1 MSSEFLASGENVLDS
16 NLGGAWDIINGYAG
30 RKRDLGIARR
40 FGGAAAAYSLRDIG
54 AMNGRV
60 VKARR
65 DVGETSDP
73 EEDFSANQVSSG
85 ALEDW
90 VNGKLED
97 TLPADSSQGLTVV
110 VQHSLINS
118 GTETTIKF
126 YADSLT
132 SGSPRFFSNDK
143 TYKFYKGLSDNRY
156 ILQLTDS
163 TNLIKASA
171 SDADKLPQDVTTYE
185 SVTGTLTSITV
196 TSSSPAAAAYSLRK
210 VDSSYSGNAVRIRRI
225 SDDIEVNVAFDSDG
239 KVSASSPI
247 TDGGTELTPDPD
259 ADLGSTT
266 ANTLGGFL
274 TESATYFDTT
284 GASSTTVQ
292 GASIVVGSNI
302 GSVAFNSSDGF
313 EGDASFTFTG
323 ANSSASF
330 ADNFYWHNTF
340 STTSHLGT
348 PSSEKLVT
356 VQAYVK
362 RTNGS
367 SGDLLTFREY
377 ATTNTTTFTDL
388 PLNEWKLVTGSIP
401 TTNATS
407 TDHIQIGGTN
417 GTTFKLSLVKYSVN
431 LQDAFVH
438 TWYDQAGS
446 NNAVQDTAANQP
458 KIAESGA
465 LLADGLDFDG
475 SNDFLG
481 FGADICDNINNFSAF
496 TLAKSDGGNGALQV
510 LFSVGFSGDGTIFAQ
525 ARDDSNIEAHFGDGS
540 SSSNVV
546 NLSQAVSQ
554 FESDMLFTTIGGSST
569 SKGFADAVEG
579 GSVSSA
585 SANPT
590 NATGGI
596 GMHIG
601 SSSPFDGSVKEAIFY
616 NSDQSANRFKIESN
630 INNYHGLYNDELELN
645 GEALPASSAVIGGVT
660 YSSGTLVTLPNKNS
674 LEYTLNDVETG
685 NRFMRYMVN
694 PNGNLTNLSN
704 GDKVYISFNLTAP
717 DGLLIIAQLRDNF
730 TGVSGTASF
739 SGSGFKSFSLTRNS
753 TAGTIDNIMFQS
765 SGVGNATISMTD
777 IKVSRI
783 ARDGFVETLYDQSGN
798 GRDISQ
804 ASASNQ
810 PTIVSNGGIYKS
822 GAYPSIRYT
831 DTSATYLVTE
841 SYSPVEQGGSGM
853 PNFTLFAVTG
863 IPESAGFDSIVS
875 AGGSE
880 GSNSIGG
887 FKLRHLKD
895 ASGNIDSRIDIA
907 QTGVSPHQANA
918 QSNNAT
924 PQSVNLHTSYL
935 DSTDDELFAQQ
946 NSATSGT
953 TTTTLIPL
961 SGQGAENDNLKVGTD
976 MFNDSPRASYLG
988 EILEIILYTDSKK
1001 SDLSDLTD
1009 EINNFYNI

>member
-1 MSSEFLASGENVLDS
+1 MSSEQLADGVNPLDAE
-16 NLGGAWDIINGYAG
+16 LAATWDILKGYSG
-30 RKRDLGIARR
+30 RDTDLGIARR

-210 VDSSYSGNAVRIRRI
+210 VDSSYSGNAVRIRRS
-225 SDDIEVNVAFDSDG
+225 SDDVEVDVAFDSDD
-239 KVSASSPI
+239 KVSASSAI
-247 TDGGTELTPDPD
+247 TNIAEQGGEI
-259 ADLGSTT
+259 GSTT
-266 ANTLGGFL
+266 ATDLNGFL
-274 TESATYFDTT
+274 NETLTVGTAVNGTGSFPYDQFTANGNTGFDADNKGGGTSSAGFPYAFSTGDVFVIRFTVSNFDSESGLSPGFRGTT
-284 GASSTTVQ
+284 GTNSVTGATT
-292 GASIVVGSNI
+292 GGS
-302 GSVAFNSSDGF
+302 
-313 EGDASFTFTG
+313 TFT
-323 ANSSASF
+323 ANGTYTETHTAT
-330 ADNFYWHNTF
+330 AD
-340 STTSHLGT
+340 GT
-348 PSSEKLVT
+348 HMMC
-356 VQAYVK
+356 ADG
-362 RTNGS
+362 N
-367 SGDLLTFREY
+367 
-377 ATTNTTTFTDL
+377 
-388 PLNEWKLVTGSIP
+388 TGSYTISDFEIVSH
-401 TTNATS
+401 T
-407 TDHIQIGGTN
+407 HQ
-417 GTTFKLSLVKYSVN
+417 
-431 LQDAFVH
+431 AFVH

-446 NNAVQDTAANQP
+446 NNAVQETAGNQP
-458 KIAESGA
+458 KIAENGA

-475 SNDFLG
+475 SNDEMVLTSALG
-481 FGADICDNINNFSAF
+481 ATTVQS
-496 TLAKSDGGNGALQV
+496 
-510 LFSVGFSGDGTIFAQ
+510 IFAVQKNDITSGGSLLFDNRDANDDGSALFATDSAGNKQ
-525 ARDDSNIEAHFGDGS
+525 ASWDAADAEHTATTNEELIGLIKTSSAITIRANGVQKSSTS
-540 SSSNVV
+540 SSS
-546 NLSQAVSQ
+546 
-554 FESDMLFTTIGGSST
+554 TIDISTVPKIGQGSFGSS
-569 SKGFADAVEG
+569 G
-579 GSVSSA
+579 
-585 SANPT
+585 T
-590 NATGGI
+590 NY
-596 GMHIG
+596 
-601 SSSPFDGSVKEAIFY
+601 DGSIKEIICY
-616 NSDQSANRFKIESN
+616 NSDQSANSFKIESN
-630 INNYHGLYNDELELN
+630 INNYYSLYNDANDLTQTEWQNTGAESFSSTSTDGFSYSNSSSTAFIGITLSETLALN
-645 GEALPASSAVIGGVT
+645 DSVFVSFNASGITHPDSSDQSPQIRLRDSVSGGNG
-660 YSSGTLVTLPNKNS
+660 SSIINQVVNGFNS
-674 LEYTLNDVETG
+674 YTLTYNDATKANGQNIVFSEGDTG
-685 NRFMRYMVN
+685 
-694 PNGNLTNLSN
+694 G
-704 GDKVYISFNLTAP
+704 
-717 DGLLIIAQLRDNF
+717 
-730 TGVSGTASF
+730 GT
-739 SGSGFKSFSLTRNS
+739 
-753 TAGTIDNIMFQS
+753 
-765 SGVGNATISMTD
+765 VTISD
-777 IKVSRI
+777 FKVSRI
-783 ARDGFVETLYDQSGN
+783 PRNGFVETLYDQSGN

-924 PQSVNLHTSYL
+924 PQSVNLLTSYL

>member
-30 RKRDLGIARR
+30 RKQDLGIARR
-40 FGGAAAAYSLRDIG
+40 FGGSAAAYSLRDIG

-60 VKARR
+60 VKVRR
-65 DVGETSDP
+65 DLDGEEADP
-73 EEDFSANQVSSG
+73 EEDFSANQVQSG

-90 VNGKLED
+90 VNGKLES
-97 TLPADSSQGLTVV
+97 TLPADVAT
-110 VQHSLINS
+110 
-118 GTETTIKF
+118 
-126 YADSLT
+126 
-132 SGSPRFFSNDK
+132 
-143 TYKFYKGLSDNRY
+143 
-156 ILQLTDS
+156 
-163 TNLIKASA
+163 
-171 SDADKLPQDVTTYE
+171 
-185 SVTGTLTSITV
+185 
-196 TSSSPAAAAYSLRK
+196 AAAAYSLRK
-210 VDSSYSGNAVRIRRI
+210 VKASYSGDAVRIRRS
-225 SDDIEVNVAFDSDG
+225 SDDIEVDVAFDSDD
-239 KVSASSPI
+239 KVSASSSI
-247 TDGGTELTPDPD
+247 TNIAEQGGES
-259 ADLGSTT
+259 GSTT
-266 ANTLGGFL
+266 ATDLNGFLNETLTVGTAVNGTGGFDNYTL
-274 TESATYFDTT
+274 TNVSNTGFSADNSAGGTGSAGFPYKHATGDVMVIRYTVSNFSSTSSLSPVIRGTT
-284 GASSTTVQ
+284 GVGS
-292 GASIVVGSNI
+292 VVGTTTGGTEILAN
-302 GSVAFNSSDGF
+302 GTRTETLTATA
-313 EGDASFTFTG
+313 EGTHLM
-323 ANSSASF
+323 F
-330 ADNFYWHNTF
+330 ADGN
-340 STTSHLGT
+340 
-348 PSSEKLVT
+348 
-356 VQAYVK
+356 
-362 RTNGS
+362 
-367 SGDLLTFREY
+367 
-377 ATTNTTTFTDL
+377 
-388 PLNEWKLVTGSIP
+388 TGSYTISDFEIVSH
-401 TTNATS
+401 T
-407 TDHIQIGGTN
+407 H
-417 GTTFKLSLVKYSVN
+417 L
-431 LQDAFVH
+431 AFVH

-446 NNAVQDTAANQP
+446 YNAVQETDANQP

-465 LLADGLDFDG
+465 LLTDGIDFDG

-481 FGADICDNINNFSAF
+481 FGADICSNINNFSAF
-496 TLAKSDGGNGALQV
+496 TIAKSDGGNGGLQV

-525 ARDDSNIEAHFGDGS
+525 ARDDSNIEAHFGNGS

-546 NLSQAVSQ
+546 NLSQNVSQ

-590 NATGGI
+590 NTTGGI
-596 GMHIG
+596 GMHTG

-616 NSDQSANRFKIESN
+616 NSDQSDNRFKIESN
-630 INNYHGLYNDELELN
+630 INNYYGLYNDANETNGDFDKTFSPTADGTFTPNGKDGFTLAVVSSTVYAGIKLN
-645 GEALPASSAVIGGVT
+645 ADVTSGDSIYVSFNCSFDAGSPSPKIVLRDTDSDFFGGGTLMSNEESVVNGFNSFTLTSTNSSASGVVLSEADNNLT
-660 YSSGTLVTLPNKNS
+660 YS
-674 LEYTLNDVETG
+674 
-685 NRFMRYMVN
+685 
-694 PNGNLTNLSN
+694 
-704 GDKVYISFNLTAP
+704 ISDF
-717 DGLLIIAQLRDNF
+717 
-730 TGVSGTASF
+730 
-739 SGSGFKSFSLTRNS
+739 
-753 TAGTIDNIMFQS
+753 
-765 SGVGNATISMTD
+765 
-777 IKVSRI
+777 KVSRI
-783 ARDGFVETLYDQSGN
+783 ARNGFVETLYDQSGN

-863 IPESAGFDSIVS
+863 IPEAAGFDSIVS

-895 ASGNIDSRIDIA
+895 GSGNIDSRIDIA
-907 QTGVSPHQANA
+907 QTGASPHQANA

-976 MFNDSPRASYLG
+976 MFNDTPRASYLG

-1001 SDLSDLTD
+1001 SDLSDLTS